1 MASRNADT
9 RPTRELAVVA
19 IDDGIETR
27 RWTLQGA
34 YITAISYS
42 NYDAGLSEMIEE
54 CYTIA
59 YEDIEERWTY
69 ADGN

>member
-1 MASRNADT
+1 
-9 RPTRELAVVA
+9 VA